1 MHLLRLPHQCYKTEQ
16 DCHLV
21 VRHYLTLTLPQIET
35 LYRHKDAQGW
45 LNSFR
50 ILC

>member
-21 VRHYLTLTLPQIET
+21 VRHALTLTLPRSRHCIGI
-35 LYRHKDAQGW
+35 RMHKDG
-45 LNSFR
+45 
-50 ILC
+50 